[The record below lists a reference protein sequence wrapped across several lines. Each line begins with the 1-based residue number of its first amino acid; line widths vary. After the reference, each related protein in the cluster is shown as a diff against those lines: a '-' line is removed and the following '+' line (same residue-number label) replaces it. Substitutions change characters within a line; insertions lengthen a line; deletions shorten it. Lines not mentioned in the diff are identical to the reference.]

1 MGHLADVGVSS
12 NVRFAPKPVAPSG
25 RRWAAGSNGKGALLT
40 GDILQVT
47 ADRKYL
53 ALMRSY
59 PNFIPLSGPTV
70 QKIADRIAP
79 WQFDII
85 YGLSGI
91 SSLQKGPNRLSLDPS
106 IGTFIGSRRTWPADI
121 RRSNRGYAN
130 LIEMVQ

>member
-1 MGHLADVGVSS
+1 LRTNG
-12 NVRFAPKPVAPSG
+12 RFAPKPVVPSG
-25 RRWAAGSNGKGALLT
+25 RRWAVGSNGKGALLT

-85 YGLSGI
+85 YGAFWNLVIAEGAKQAFDRSVHRHIHWLGQDLASRH
-91 SSLQKGPNRLSLDPS
+91 SSIKPRIRELDRD
-106 IGTFIGSRRTWPADI
+106 GAVTRRTF
-121 RRSNRGYAN
+121 
-130 LIEMVQ
+130 QH